1 MDMLKDVTTE
11 EQAMGAWLESMITH
25 DDMVIKLAE
34 NPVIPTQS
42 LPSLRLHGAMSVASH
57 DVFIASVRAFVGVA
71 CVLAVWAWTD
81 ELGDDNCRERALAI
95 LHLWQ
100 GADGYRDVSIFV
112 PLWSSDLDIP

>member
-11 EQAMGAWLESMITH
+11 EQAIGAWLESMMTH
-25 DDMVIKLAE
+25 DDIVIKLGE
-34 NPVIPTQS
+34 NPVLPTRP
-42 LPSLRLHGAMSVASH
+42 LPPLCFHSATNVASH
-57 DVFIASVRAFVGVA
+57 DVFIASVRAFVGIA

-100 GADGYRDVSIFV
+100 GVDGYRDVSIFDSV
-112 PLWSSDLDIP
+112 